1 MPGFISAAS
10 ASVCIAC
17 GIGRIEVSRESC
29 VKCDV
34 DSYIGTEAK
43 IACESCAVGRS
54 TRTLTG
60 FISCIDDCDESEKV
74 LLLEEKQVLLEE
86 KTTLIKDNTTCNG
99 EKATLLGE
107 LEVLNLEKEQVKREK
122 ILCIEDN
129 TTLTEERNQLQKDK
143 KELEKK
149 LKELQ
154 GKLAKLVLTS
164 SDESGSGSSDSSGS
178 SGSSGSNTNTTTTTT
193 IASLQIKLSQTQS
206 TMITS
211 NCISGGF
218 ILLLLFIMCCHPSW
232 VVKVCGSTRSQKQK
246 TQSNLLIDSSPQNKV
261 TPLATIQTKTLPRS
275 NSNKVKMFQDISRNA
290 IHYERAMSNMDKGV
304 KSLKVHAKKTDERR
318 KSSSARLQA
327 RKHQRVKSKREL
339 GGEGTIVNY

>member
-1 MPGFISAAS
+1 CVAGTYRGPTDPYDAPCMNCLPGFISAAS

-164 SDESGSGSSDSSGS
+164 S
-178 SGSSGSNTNTTTTTT
+178 
-193 IASLQIKLSQTQS
+193 
-206 TMITS
+206 
-211 NCISGGF
+211 
-218 ILLLLFIMCCHPSW
+218 
-232 VVKVCGSTRSQKQK
+232 
-246 TQSNLLIDSSPQNKV
+246 
-261 TPLATIQTKTLPRS
+261 
-275 NSNKVKMFQDISRNA
+275 
-290 IHYERAMSNMDKGV
+290 
-304 KSLKVHAKKTDERR
+304 
-318 KSSSARLQA
+318 
-327 RKHQRVKSKREL
+327 
-339 GGEGTIVNY
+339 